1 MKKIYVLLAFL
12 LKGTF
17 MKAQDIAMYFETS
30 AKTALNVFKAFD

>member
-1 MKKIYVLLAFL
+1 
-12 LKGTF
+12 LKSDAEAF